1 MERQIFPAVDNRC
14 QYSGKAHDHLSH
26 TLAEARTNHRTA
38 TSNCTDYRADRFTD
52 HVSTLIA
59 VRIYRG
65 TFVFFCSVSFISVV
79 EPQFCVCV
87 T

>member
-1 MERQIFPAVDNRC
+1 VTSTFEFKYQRLDGEADISCRQHSR
-14 QYSGKAHDHLSH
+14 KAHDHLSH

-52 HVSTLIA
+52 HVSTVIA

-65 TFVFFCSVSFISVV
+65 TFVFFL
-79 EPQFCVCV
+79 
-87 T
+87 